1 MVHLVTLL
9 EYQQTGVTRAA
20 ILLSSL
26 VICSVFIIT
35 GGLIPRP
42 QTQPESVS
50 VGSLVFVKCLL
61 FGQKVQ
67 TQHNQ

>member
-1 MVHLVTLL
+1 MPGYSL
-9 EYQQTGVTRAA
+9 GVTRAA

-35 GGLIPRP
+35 VGGLIPRP